1 MFKIRSLVTAL
12 ALVSSISIA
21 SAWETLPTVAPAPS
35 DNPTT
40 EEKVELGKMLYH
52 DPRLSSTG
60 TVSCASCHNTM

>member
-12 ALVSSISIA
+12 ALTGSISVA
-21 SAWETLPTVAPAPS
+21 SAWETLPTVAPAPA

-40 EEKVELGKMLYH
+40 EEKIELGKMLYH

-60 TVSCASCHNTM
+60 TVSCCFLS